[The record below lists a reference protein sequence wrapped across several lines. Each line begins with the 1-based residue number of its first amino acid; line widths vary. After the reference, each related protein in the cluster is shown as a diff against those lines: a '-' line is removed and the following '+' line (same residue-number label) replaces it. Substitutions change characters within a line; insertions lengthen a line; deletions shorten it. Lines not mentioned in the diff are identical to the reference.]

1 MFLVKIVPPLLAAA
15 ALILTAVLDY
25 LHRDKRT
32 TRFKRGRRWLF
43 ATLGLFLLA
52 TPISVYL
59 DDRARD
65 EAAERLN
72 RRLADL
78 MTGGE
83 AHAIARVSAL
93 TKINGPVVGY
103 NLYIE
108 HPQTEALL
116 YDLRINIF
124 EIHESQST
132 FRQEEFVS
140 GIERAH
146 SQRRK
151 CVQVPDRRQLDAAAL
166 SLIGAPPRVPV
177 LVDGALRAGTASGA
191 SRRMVVTDT
200 RVGPRQERRSLLDP
214 VPRRIYRTAG
224 RRRRSVRGLVSSLVE
239 NETQSR

>member
-124 EIHESQST
+124 EIHESQSMVSFEEVYRDEVPILT
-132 FRQEEFVS
+132 AQTGSLRLGDGSIYGFSDFETIGIMIRQRNGTIRQIIKLIKQSEDYLVAEKVIFTTNDGRERVVREALPEEFV
-140 GIERAH
+140 
-146 SQRRK
+146 K
-151 CVQVPDRRQLDAAAL
+151 
-166 SLIGAPPRVPV
+166 
-177 LVDGALRAGTASGA
+177 
-191 SRRMVVTDT
+191 
-200 RVGPRQERRSLLDP
+200 
-214 VPRRIYRTAG
+214 AG
-224 RRRRSVRGLVSSLVE
+224 RGHWPFDNFDMAKVGQPR
-239 NETQSR
+239 